1 MEQAFAKETAIR
13 RSGMNSGPHSG
24 PHWGARSARRYVPDS
39 GREVRNAAIRFA
51 RQAGRMARRRHAGRM
66 IHLLNILAAIALLV
80 WGTHIVRVS
89 MLEAFGEAVRQ
100 VLAKSL
106 RRRAPALL
114 AGMGVASL
122 LQSGTAT
129 CMLVASFVAGGLV
142 PTAAALAVVLGADVG
157 SALMAVLFS
166 FDLSWMSPL
175 FILVGVVLVLSAEQG
190 QPGRIGRIGRMAI
203 GLGLVMLALDLIVS
217 ATAPMTRSD
226 ALRDLLLALPNDV
239 LLDIV
244 IGAVLTVMVHSSLAV
259 VLLVAA
265 LSASG
270 GIPVTE
276 SLGLVLGANLG
287 SGLLALLSS
296 ARAAPEV
303 RRLPLANLLCKA
315 LGCAALLPFLGVALQ
330 ALQRFVPDA
339 PGQVVAFHLGFNTML
354 ALACVGFVGPLGRLM
369 ERLLPAV
376 AADKQAR
383 QRPPRLDPDALSV
396 PSLAITCAAREALH
410 QADLV
415 ETMLRGVL
423 TVIRNDDLALAGQLR
438 TMHDRVDELH
448 TAIKFYLT
456 RMSCGQLSESEN
468 RRWTDVL
475 SFTINM
481 EQSADLIER
490 ILLDVEEKQIRRQR
504 SFSQA
509 GMAEIAD
516 LHQRL
521 IANLQLAMSVFLERR
536 VRDAERLLREKAA
549 FRDLEHRYTAS
560 HIARLQ
566 DQTAKSIET
575 SSLHLDL
582 LKDLKRINS
591 HICAVA
597 YPILDSAGAL
607 SDTRIRHLRLASVE
621 ASGQHHPG

>member
-1 MEQAFAKETAIR
+1 M
-13 RSGMNSGPHSG
+13 
-24 PHWGARSARRYVPDS
+24 
-39 GREVRNAAIRFA
+39 
-51 RQAGRMARRRHAGRM
+51 AGSRHAGRM

-80 WGTHIVRVS
+80 WGTHIVRTS
-89 MLEAFGEAVRQ
+89 MLEAFGEPLRQ
-100 VLAKSL
+100 VLAHSL

-129 CMLVASFVAGGLV
+129 CMLVASFVVGGLV

-175 FILVGVVLVLSAEQG
+175 FILVGVVMYLSAEQG
-190 QPGRIGRIGRMAI
+190 QPGRIGRMAI

-276 SLGLVLGANLG
+276 SLGLVLGANMG

-303 RRLPLANLLCKA
+303 RRLPLGNLLCKA
-315 LGCAALLPFLGVALQ
+315 LGCTALLPFLGVALQ
-330 ALQRFVPDA
+330 ALQQFVPDA
-339 PGQVVAFHLGFNTML
+339 SSQVVAFHLAFNIML
-354 ALACVGFVGPLGRLM
+354 ALAFIGFVGPIGRLV
-369 ERLLPAV
+369 ERLLPAPAGDRV
-376 AADKQAR
+376 PL
-383 QRPPRLDPDALSV
+383 QRPRHLDPEALST

-410 QADLV
+410 QADVV

-423 TVIRNDDLALAGQLR
+423 TVIRNDDLSLAGQLR
-438 TMHDRVDELH
+438 KMDDTVDALH
-448 TAIKFYLT
+448 NAIKFYLT
-456 RMSCGQLSESEN
+456 QMSRRELSEMES

-481 EQSADLIER
+481 EQSGDIIER
-490 ILLDVEEKQIRRQR
+490 ILLDVEDKKIRRQR
-504 SFSQA
+504 SFSEA
-509 GMAEIAD
+509 GMAEICD
-516 LHQRL
+516 LHERL
-521 IANLQLAMSVFLERR
+521 IANLRLAMSVFLERR
-536 VRDAERLLREKAA
+536 VRDAERLLQEKAA

-591 HICAVA
+591 HICSVA

-607 SDTRIRHLRLASVE
+607 SATRIRHLRLASPE
-621 ASGQHHPG
+621 ASGQHHRG

>member
-1 MEQAFAKETAIR
+1 
-13 RSGMNSGPHSG
+13 
-24 PHWGARSARRYVPDS
+24 
-39 GREVRNAAIRFA
+39 
-51 RQAGRMARRRHAGRM
+51 M

-80 WGTHIVRVS
+80 WGTHIVRTS
-89 MLEAFGEAVRQ
+89 MLEAFGEPLRQ
-100 VLAKSL
+100 VLATSL

-129 CMLVASFVAGGLV
+129 CMLVASFVAGGIV
-142 PTAAALAVVLGADVG
+142 PTGAALAVALGADVG

-175 FILVGVVLVLSAEQG
+175 FILAGVGMTLSAEQG
-190 QPGRIGRIGRMAI
+190 RPGRIGRIAI

-265 LSASG
+265 LSVSG

-287 SGLLALLSS
+287 SGLLALLCS
-296 ARAAPEV
+296 ARAAPDV
-303 RRLPLANLLCKA
+303 RRLPLGNLMCKA
-315 LGCAALLPFLGVALQ
+315 LGCAALLPFLGVAQ
-330 ALQRFVPDA
+330 PALQTITPDA
-339 PGQVVAFHLGFNTML
+339 GGQVVAFHLGFNLLL
-354 ALACVGFVGPLGRLM
+354 ALAFIGFVGPLGRLL
-369 ERLLPAV
+369 ERLLPAP
-376 AADKQAR
+376 AGDQAPL
-383 QRPPRLDPDALSV
+383 QRPRLLDPEVLST

-410 QADLV
+410 QAEVV
-415 ETMLRGVL
+415 ETMLRGVAI
-423 TVIRNDDLALAGQLR
+423 VIRNDDQVLAGQLR
-438 TMHDRVDELH
+438 KMHGRVDELH
-448 TAIKFYLT
+448 DAIKFYLT
-456 RMSCGQLSESEN
+456 QMPRGELSETES

-481 EQSADLIER
+481 EQCGDIVER
-490 ILLDVEEKQIRRQR
+490 ILRDVEEKKIRRQR
-504 SFSQA
+504 SFSEA
-509 GMAEIAD
+509 GMAELCD
-516 LHQRL
+516 LHERL
-521 IANLQLAMSVFLERR
+521 VANLRLAMSVFLERR
-536 VRDAERLLREKAA
+536 VRDAERLLQEKAV
-549 FRDLEHRYTAS
+549 FRDLEHSYTAS

-591 HICAVA
+591 HICSVA

-607 SDTRIRHLRLASVE
+607 SATRIRPVRLVHPDASP
-621 ASGQHHPG
+621 QHHPG

>member
-1 MEQAFAKETAIR
+1 
-13 RSGMNSGPHSG
+13 
-24 PHWGARSARRYVPDS
+24 
-39 GREVRNAAIRFA
+39 
-51 RQAGRMARRRHAGRM
+51 M

-80 WGTHIVRVS
+80 WGTHIVRAS
-89 MLEAFGEAVRQ
+89 MLEAFGEPLRQ
-100 VLAKSL
+100 VLATSL

-122 LQSGTAT
+122 LQSGSAT
-129 CMLVASFVAGGLV
+129 CMLVASFVAGGFV
-142 PTAAALAVVLGADVG
+142 PTGAALAVALGADVG

-175 FILVGVVLVLSAEQG
+175 FILAGVGMTLSAEKG
-190 QPGRIGRIGRMAI
+190 RPGRIGRIAI

-217 ATAPMTRSD
+217 ATAPMTQSD

-270 GIPVTE
+270 GIPVAE

-296 ARAAPEV
+296 ARAAPDV
-303 RRLPLANLLCKA
+303 RRLPLGNLLCKA
-315 LGCAALLPFLGVALQ
+315 LGCAALLPFLGVARQ
-330 ALQRFVPDA
+330 ALQPITPDA
-339 PGQVVAFHLGFNTML
+339 GGQVVAFHLGFNLLL
-354 ALACVGFVGPLGRLM
+354 ALAFIGFVGPLGRLL
-369 ERLLPAV
+369 ERLLPAP
-376 AADKQAR
+376 AGDQSPL
-383 QRPPRLDPDALSV
+383 QRPRRLDPEVLST

-410 QADLV
+410 QADVV
-415 ETMLRGVL
+415 ETMLRGVAI
-423 TVIRNDDLALAGQLR
+423 VIRNDDQVLAGQLR
-438 TMHDRVDELH
+438 EMHGRVDELH
-448 TAIKFYLT
+448 NAIKFYLAQMP
-456 RMSCGQLSESEN
+456 RGELSESEN

-481 EQSADLIER
+481 GQSGDIIER
-490 ILLDVEEKQIRRQR
+490 ILRDVEDKKIRRQR
-504 SFSQA
+504 SFSEA
-509 GMAEIAD
+509 GMAELCD
-516 LHQRL
+516 LHERL
-521 IANLQLAMSVFLERR
+521 VANLRLAMSVFLERR
-536 VRDAERLLREKAA
+536 VRDAERLLQEKAV

-591 HICAVA
+591 HICSVA

-607 SDTRIRHLRLASVE
+607 SATRIRPVRLAHPD
-621 ASGQHHPG
+621 ASPQHHPG

>member
-1 MEQAFAKETAIR
+1 
-13 RSGMNSGPHSG
+13 
-24 PHWGARSARRYVPDS
+24 
-39 GREVRNAAIRFA
+39 
-51 RQAGRMARRRHAGRM
+51 M

-80 WGTHIVRVS
+80 WGTHIVRTS
-89 MLEAFGEAVRQ
+89 MLEAFGEPLRQ
-100 VLAKSL
+100 VLAHSL

-129 CMLVASFVAGGLV
+129 CMLVASFVVGGLV

-175 FILVGVVLVLSAEQG
+175 FILVGVVMVLSAEQG
-190 QPGRIGRIGRMAI
+190 QPGRIGRMAI

-276 SLGLVLGANLG
+276 SLGLVLGANMG

-303 RRLPLANLLCKA
+303 RRLPLGNLLCKA

-330 ALQRFVPDA
+330 ALQQFVPDA
-339 PGQVVAFHLGFNTML
+339 PSQVVAFHLAFNIML
-354 ALACVGFVGPLGRLM
+354 ALAFIGFVGPIGRLV
-369 ERLLPAV
+369 ERLLPAP
-376 AADKQAR
+376 AGDRAPL
-383 QRPPRLDPDALSV
+383 QRPRHLDPEALST

-410 QADLV
+410 QADVV

-423 TVIRNDDLALAGQLR
+423 TVIRNDDLSLAGQLR
-438 TMHDRVDELH
+438 KMDDTVDELH
-448 TAIKFYLT
+448 NAIKFYLT
-456 RMSCGQLSESEN
+456 QMSRGQLSDMES

-481 EQSADLIER
+481 EQSGDIIER
-490 ILLDVEEKQIRRQR
+490 ILLDVEDKKIRRHR
-504 SFSQA
+504 SFSEA
-509 GMAEIAD
+509 GMAEICD
-516 LHQRL
+516 LHERL
-521 IANLQLAMSVFLERR
+521 IANLRLAMSVFLERR
-536 VRDAERLLREKAA
+536 VRDAERLLQEKAA

-591 HICAVA
+591 HICSVA

-607 SDTRIRHLRLASVE
+607 SATRIRHLRLASPDV
-621 ASGQHHPG
+621 ATHHHPG

>member
-1 MEQAFAKETAIR
+1 
-13 RSGMNSGPHSG
+13 
-24 PHWGARSARRYVPDS
+24 
-39 GREVRNAAIRFA
+39 
-51 RQAGRMARRRHAGRM
+51 MARGRHAGRM

-80 WGTHIVRVS
+80 WGTHIVRTS
-89 MLEAFGEAVRQ
+89 MLEAFGEPLRQ

-142 PTAAALAVVLGADVG
+142 PTAAALAVALGADVG

-175 FILVGVVLVLSAEQG
+175 FILVGVVMVLSAEQG
-190 QPGRIGRIGRMAI
+190 QPGRIGRIGRIGRMAI

-265 LSASG
+265 LCASG

-276 SLGLVLGANLG
+276 SLGLVLGANMG

-315 LGCAALLPFLGVALQ
+315 LGCAALLPFLGFALQ
-330 ALQRFVPDA
+330 ALQQFVPDA
-339 PGQVVAFHLGFNTML
+339 SSQVVSFHLAFNIML
-354 ALACVGFVGPLGRLM
+354 ALAFIGFVGPIGRLV
-369 ERLLPAV
+369 ERLLPAP
-376 AADKQAR
+376 ASDRAPL
-383 QRPPRLDPDALSV
+383 QRPRHLDLEALST

-410 QADLV
+410 QADVV

-438 TMHDRVDELH
+438 QMDDTVDELH
-448 TAIKFYLT
+448 NAIKFYLT
-456 RMSCGQLSESEN
+456 QMSRGELSDTES
-468 RRWTDVL
+468 RRWTDVV

-481 EQSADLIER
+481 EQCGDIIER
-490 ILLDVEEKQIRRQR
+490 ILLDVEDKKILRQR
-504 SFSQA
+504 SFSEA
-509 GMAEIAD
+509 GMAEIGD
-516 LHQRL
+516 LHERL
-521 IANLQLAMSVFLERR
+521 IANLRLAMSVFLERR
-536 VRDAERLLREKAA
+536 VRDAERLLQEKAA
-549 FRDLEHRYTAS
+549 FRDLEYRYTAS

-591 HICAVA
+591 HICSVA

-607 SDTRIRHLRLASVE
+607 SATRIRHLRLASPE
-621 ASGQHHPG
+621 PSGQHQRG

>member
-1 MEQAFAKETAIR
+1 
-13 RSGMNSGPHSG
+13 
-24 PHWGARSARRYVPDS
+24 
-39 GREVRNAAIRFA
+39 
-51 RQAGRMARRRHAGRM
+51 M

-80 WGTHIVRVS
+80 WGTHIVRAS
-89 MLEAFGEAVRQ
+89 MLEAFGEPLRQ
-100 VLAKSL
+100 VLVTSL

-129 CMLVASFVAGGLV
+129 CMLVASFVASGLV

-175 FILVGVVLVLSAEQG
+175 FVLVGVVMTISAEQG
-190 QPGRIGRIGRMAI
+190 QRARIGRLAI
-203 GLGLVMLALDLIVS
+203 GLGLVMLALDLIVA

-315 LGCAALLPFLGVALQ
+315 LGCAALLPLLGPAQQ
-330 ALQRFVPDA
+330 ALHA
-339 PGQVVAFHLGFNTML
+339 ITLEASGQVVAFHLGFNLLL
-354 ALACVGFVGPLGRLM
+354 ALAFIGFVGPLAVLV
-369 ERLLPAV
+369 ERLLPA
-376 AADKQAR
+376 AAGDPR
-383 QRPPRLDPDALSV
+383 PLPPPRHLDPEVLGT

-410 QADLV
+410 QADVV
-415 ETMLRGVL
+415 ETMLRGVAV
-423 TVIRNDDLALAGQLR
+423 VIRNDDPVLAGQLR
-438 TMHDRVDELH
+438 QMDGRVDELH
-448 TAIKFYLT
+448 DAIKFYLT
-456 RMSCGQLSESEN
+456 QMPRGELSESES
-468 RRWTDVL
+468 RRWSDVL

-481 EQSADLIER
+481 EQCGDIIER
-490 ILLDVEEKQIRRQR
+490 ILRDVEEKKIRRQR
-504 SFSQA
+504 SFSEA
-509 GMAEIAD
+509 GMAELCD
-516 LHQRL
+516 LHDRL
-521 IANLQLAMSVFLERR
+521 VANLRLAMGVFLERR
-536 VRDAERLLREKAA
+536 VRDAERLVQEKAV
-549 FRDLEHRYTAS
+549 FRDLEHRYKAT
-560 HIARLQ
+560 HLARLQ
-566 DQTAKSIET
+566 DQTARSIET

-582 LKDLKRINS
+582 LEDFKRINS
-591 HICAVA
+591 HICSAA
-597 YPILDSAGAL
+597 YPVLDSAGAL
-607 SDTRIRHLRLASVE
+607 SATRIRPVRLVHPDASP
-621 ASGQHHPG
+621 QHHPG

>member
-1 MEQAFAKETAIR
+1 
-13 RSGMNSGPHSG
+13 
-24 PHWGARSARRYVPDS
+24 
-39 GREVRNAAIRFA
+39 
-51 RQAGRMARRRHAGRM
+51 MARRRHAGPM

-80 WGTHIVRVS
+80 WGTHIVRTS
-89 MLEAFGEAVRQ
+89 MLDAFGEPLRQ
-100 VLAKSL
+100 VLARSL
-106 RRRAPALL
+106 RRRPAALL

-129 CMLVASFVAGGLV
+129 CMLVSSFVAGGLV

-166 FDLSWMSPL
+166 FDLSWLSPL
-175 FILVGVVLVLSAEQG
+175 FILIGVAMSILAEQG
-190 QPGRIGRIGRMAI
+190 QPGRIGRLAI
-203 GLGLVMLALDLIVS
+203 GLGLVMLALDLIVA

-226 ALRDLLLALPNDV
+226 ALRELLLALPNDV

-244 IGAVLTVMVHSSLAV
+244 IGAALTVMVHSSLAV

-287 SGLLALLSS
+287 SGLIALLSC

-315 LGCAALLPFLGVALQ
+315 LGCAALLPFLGVALP

-354 ALACVGFVGPLGRLM
+354 ALAFIGFVGPLGRLV
-369 ERLLPAV
+369 ERLLPAA
-376 AADKQAR
+376 AADR
-383 QRPPRLDPDALSV
+383 RPLQRPPRLDPEALRV

-438 TMHDRVDELH
+438 QMHDRVDELH

-481 EQSADLIER
+481 EQGADLIER
-490 ILLDVEEKQIRRQR
+490 ILLDVEEQQIRRQR

-509 GMAEIAD
+509 GMAEIGD
-516 LHQRL
+516 LHDRL
-521 IANLQLAMSVFLERR
+521 IANLRLAMSVFLERR
-536 VRDAERLLREKAA
+536 VRDAERLLREKEA
-549 FRDLEHRYTAS
+549 FRDMEHRYTAS
-560 HIARLQ
+560 HLARLQ
-566 DQTAKSIET
+566 DRTAKSIET
-575 SSLHLDL
+575 SSLHLDV
-582 LKDLKRINS
+582 LKDFKRINS
-591 HICAVA
+591 HICSVA
-597 YPILDSAGAL
+597 YPILESAGAL
-607 SDTRIRHLRLASVE
+607 SATRIRHLRLAHPE
-621 ASGQHHPG
+621 ASAQHHPG